1 MNELLKQSGLIII
14 FIGILLLIV
23 TMASGTVTNKVLL
36 WSLVIILFGLI
47 EYIVVNR
54 FVED

>member
-14 FIGILLLIV
+14 LIGVLLLIV
-23 TMASGTVTNKVLL
+23 MLSIGKVSNTVLT
-36 WSLVIILFGLI
+36 WSMIIIIVGVA
-47 EYIVVNR
+47 EYIVVNH